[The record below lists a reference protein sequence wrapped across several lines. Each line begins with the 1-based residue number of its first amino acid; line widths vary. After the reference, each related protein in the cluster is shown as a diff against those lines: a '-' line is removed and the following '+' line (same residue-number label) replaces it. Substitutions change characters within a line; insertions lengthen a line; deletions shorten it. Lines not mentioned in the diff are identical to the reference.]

1 MRSRRPAALALVFA
15 ASTLLS
21 LLGVDLVLRFMGW
34 PPERGPLAWKIT
46 VPWKDGINSLGFRAK
61 EPAATRRLPRILL
74 LGDSHLEGYHLT
86 RRQTLGPRLKRH
98 LANRGW
104 PVEVVVMGAGGWGT
118 DQQLIALQH
127 YFETLQPDAV
137 VVYYTHRNDLWNNLF
152 PTHMGTPKPTYRLDD
167 GALVPP
173 DPALWRTP
181 GTESGTAASFGIVP
195 AVRRIAA
202 GGYPT
207 DLEWEQTLPPRQP
220 APTAEE
226 DTPSLG
232 AFYAEATGQ
241 ALWDEEDL
249 ESERSHF
256 AYLKD
261 PPTPRLQYALA
272 LQGALLSE
280 MKRFTEAQGV
290 PLLFFR
296 PQLPS
301 ETWSGTFA
309 HRGRAYRLSGPAAD
323 ARLRAVFEA
332 AGVPLLEIDELELAH
347 TWLPKDLHL
356 NPNGNQFIAQQVG
369 DWLLEQLP
377 RPEPGDGRG
386 RSAAGAAAQGRSSTQ

>member
-1 MRSRRPAALALVFA
+1 MRSRRLAALTLVFA
-15 ASTLLS
+15 ASAVLS
-21 LLGVDLVLRFMGW
+21 LLGVDLLLRFMEW
-34 PPERGPLAWKIT
+34 PPERGPLAWKVT
-46 VPWKDGINSLGFRAK
+46 VPWKEGVNSLGFRAK
-61 EPAATRRLPRILL
+61 EPTAARRLPRILL

-86 RRQTLGPRLKRH
+86 QRQTLGPRLKRH

-118 DQQLIALQH
+118 DQQFIALQH
-127 YFETLQPDAV
+127 YFERLQPDAV

-152 PTHMGTPKPTYRLDD
+152 PTHMGTPKPTYRLD
-167 GALVPP
+167 GGGLVPP
-173 DPALWRTP
+173 DGALWRAP
-181 GTESGTAASFGIVP
+181 GTGSDAPSPYGIAP
-195 AVRRIAA
+195 AIRRLAA

-207 DLEWEQTLPPRQP
+207 DLDWETWLPERQP
-220 APTAEE
+220 APAAGAGTV
-226 DTPSLG
+226 PLG
-232 AFYAEATGQ
+232 EFYAEVTGQ
-241 ALWDEEDL
+241 TLWDEEDL

-261 PPTPRLQYALA
+261 PPTPRLEHALR

-280 MKRFTEAQGV
+280 MRRFTDAQGV

-301 ETWSGTFA
+301 ETWSGTFE

-332 AGVPLLEIDELELAH
+332 SGVSLLEIDDLEIAH

-356 NPNGNQFIAQQVG
+356 NPQGNRFIAQRVG
-369 DWLLEQLP
+369 DWLLERLP
-377 RPEPGDGRG
+377 GTGSADAEGPGATGRPV
-386 RSAAGAAAQGRSSTQ
+386 QGRSSTQ